1 MAPPIV
7 LTIDIAC
14 PPGDVYAYA
23 TDPTRFA
30 EWQHDVT
37 SVQVAAGP
45 PPGAGSRFTTT
56 RRIGSAQ
63 RTMTQEITQASPPG
77 AWAARGVDGPIRPNV
92 TVTIEPAGDGTA
104 SRATFT
110 FDFAGHGIG
119 ELLVPL
125 VRRMAAKGAPASLQ
139 NLKQRLEDGDHGPAA
154 R

>member
-1 MAPPIV
+1 MAPIV

-23 TDPTRFA
+23 TDPARFA

-37 SVQVAAGP
+37 SVRVTDAA
-45 PPGAGSRFTTT
+45 PGVGSTFTTT
-56 RRIGSAQ
+56 RRIGRTE

-77 AWAARGVDGPIRPNV
+77 AWAVRGVDGPIRPNV
-92 TVTIEPAGDGTA
+92 KVTVEPASHGTG

-110 FDFAGHGIG
+110 FDYQGHGIG
-119 ELLVPL
+119 AMLVPM
-125 VRRMAAKGAPASLQ
+125 VRRMTAKAAPASLR
-139 NLKQRLEDGDHGPAA
+139 NLKQRLESGDYRPA